1 MEESH
6 PTATTAEDLPLPPAR
21 LFERLAQIPGYTWDL
36 SSEPFHSTYDN
47 WQVYGIRHSAEPSD
61 HASSSSGGGGGGG
74 GGFFPSS
81 SGRSSSARNSPKFES
96 RPSFRR
102 HWRSSHSESSS
113 ELSLRAPEPEPAWTP
128 VVARVSSHIVR
139 LEREFHMLRSIIQT
153 SDPECNHTVRP
164 IDLVRL
170 PSQPGDPVPYVV
182 SLFESPGPNY
192 LRELVTFG
200 PAFYGHNSRNESAE
214 STPGEQV
221 PLSTFLDFAIGACEC
236 LELLHH
242 GLRTVHGEIRADT
255 FHFNRETGAVKLINS
270 GSGAKAFDNALS
282 EGWPILSREIGVKN
296 KLQFIAPEQ
305 TGRMPTEP
313 DSRTD
318 IYTLGVLFWAMLVGK
333 PAFDG
338 NDLVEVVQ
346 NVLGKKLPLVTSK
359 RMDIPDAAG
368 AVIQKMTQKQID
380 DRYHTISSVKWDFQ
394 QITKLLGDGDINAL
408 KDFSIA
414 QRDVSSFFTLPST
427 MFGRDVEH
435 DRIVDLIEKVRKRQ
449 QVSGKQSMKTSK
461 RGLPTISSNSSISE
475 GRNESFDHA
484 DHASSENGSHGASA
498 SRSNSLVAPY
508 PLSHATTRDSS
519 HSTESIPSVQRP
531 AVLSHQVKSPADSR
545 GPWDPEHD
553 GHVPASISSHPS
565 QLDTRASLGRRKLNT
580 KTRLHTQCEVIS
592 ISGPPGVGK
601 SELVQRLQPTIRRH
615 GYFAVYRLDRA
626 RRIPF
631 EPFIKVLASLLS
643 QIFSEKDITSE
654 YHNSIRTTLRPL
666 WPMLHQV
673 LELPEHLTT
682 QPGRKRSSVSLTPTV
697 SQATASQASS
707 KEDVKWDL
715 LLNDRANQKAS
726 FCSLS
731 EEPGAVESPQMSAGN
746 NLRLMDTFVEI
757 LRVLTQNKIIC
768 VCLDDLQYADE
779 ETLELL
785 FNVVKAKIG
794 CVLIVTGRLEELLPS
809 NIKDLLQNDTTHV
822 AKVDLGPLS
831 EDHVHQLVA
840 ATMHQQ
846 PNPSLIP
853 LASVVLEKS
862 QGIPFYARMMLETC
876 YRKNCIWYSWR
887 NSTWEYDLDRIFT
900 EFISPSYG
908 QGLGTDFIAK
918 LFQEIPP
925 AARSILL
932 WACLLGSP
940 FQFSMVR
947 KLLSGE
953 FLYSDKDDHAND
965 FTCPHGSELKQSE
978 TDVVTG
984 LQYLL
989 QSYILIPGKTD
1000 DEFR

>member
-6 PTATTAEDLPLPPAR
+6 AVTTTDDLPLPPAR

-47 WQVYGIRHSAEPSD
+47 WQVYGVRHIAESD
-61 HASSSSGGGGGGG
+61 TSSSA
-74 GGFFPSS
+74 FAS
-81 SGRSSSARNSPKFES
+81 SGRSSSARNSPKFET

-113 ELSLRAPEPEPAWTP
+113 EVSLRADPEPAWTP

-139 LEREFHMLRSIIQT
+139 LEREFHMIRSIIQT

-200 PAFYGHNSRNESAE
+200 PAFYGYNSRNGSAE

-255 FHFNRETGAVKLINS
+255 FHFNHETGAVKLINS

-282 EGWPILSREIGVKN
+282 EGWSLLSREIGVKN

-338 NDLVEVVQ
+338 HDLVEVVQ
-346 NVLGKKLPLVTSK
+346 NVLSKKLPLVTSK
-359 RMDIPDAAG
+359 RMDIPDAAA

-380 DRYHTISSVKWDFQ
+380 ERYHTISSVKWDFQ
-394 QITKLLGDGDINAL
+394 QITGLLGDGDTNAL
-408 KDFSIA
+408 REFSIA

-427 MFGRDVEH
+427 MFGRDEEH
-435 DRIVDLIEKVRKRQ
+435 DRIVGIIEKVRKRQ
-449 QVSGKQSMKTSK
+449 QANGKPSVKGGT
-461 RGLPTISSNSSISE
+461 RGLYAISSNSSVSE

-484 DHASSENGSHGASA
+484 DASSESGSHGVTA

-508 PLSHATTRDSS
+508 SLSHVNTRDSS
-519 HSTESIPSVQRP
+519 HSTESIPSAQRP
-531 AVLSHQVKSPADSR
+531 ILPSHQVKSPIDSR
-545 GPWDPEHD
+545 APWDTEHES
-553 GHVPASISSHPS
+553 HAPTSISSHS
-565 QLDTRASLGRRKLNT
+565 QLDARAGLGKRKLNP
-580 KTRLHTQCEVIS
+580 KTRRGTRCEVIS
-592 ISGPPGVGK
+592 ISGTPGVGK
-601 SELVQRLQPTIRRH
+601 SDLVQRLQPTIRRH

-631 EPFIKVLASLLS
+631 EPFIKVLGSLLS

-654 YHNSIRTTLRPL
+654 YHSNIRATLRPL

-673 LELPEHLTT
+673 LDLPKHLIS
-682 QPGRKRSSVSLTPTV
+682 QPGQKSTSMSPTPTGPE
-697 SQATASQASS
+697 TTS
-707 KEDVKWDL
+707 KGDVKWDL
-715 LLNDRANQKAS
+715 LLKDRANQKSS

-731 EEPGAVESPQMSAGN
+731 EEPGAIESRQMSAGN
-746 NLRLMDTFVEI
+746 NLRLMDTFVDI

-794 CVLIVTGRLEELLPS
+794 CVLIVTGRQEELLPS
-809 NIKDLLQNDTTHV
+809 NIKELLQNETTNV
-822 AKVDLGPLS
+822 TRIELGPLT
-831 EDHVHQLVA
+831 EDDVHKFVS

-853 LASVVLEKS
+853 LAAVVLEKS
-862 QGIPFYARMMLETC
+862 QGNPFYVRMMLETC

-918 LFQEIPP
+918 FFQEIPP

-940 FQFSMVR
+940 FQFSMIR
-947 KLLSGE
+947 ILLSGE
-953 FLYSDKDDHAND
+953 FLYDDKDDHADD
-965 FTCPHGSELKQSE
+965 FTCPHGSELRQSE